1 MARRIADILFQNFKK
16 GKRRM
21 AQSILIID
29 DDIICQNMLR
39 STLIQAGYTV
49 IVASDGDEGIEKAT
63 KEPPSLIILDIMMPG
78 MDGGEVAGVLKN
90 DPKTAG
96 IPIIFLSSLITA
108 KEKMIGGKDDV
119 ISFLSKPY
127 NRDELLNEIK
137 NYFLT
142 DIK

>member
-1 MARRIADILFQNFKK
+1 
-16 GKRRM
+16 M

-49 IVASDGDEGIEKAT
+49 IVTSDGNEGIEKVA
-63 KEPPSLIILDIMMPG
+63 EELPDLIILDIMMPE
-78 MDGGEVAGVLKN
+78 MDGGEVAQLLKS

-96 IPIIFLSSLITA
+96 IPIIFLSSLITE
-108 KEKMIGGKDDV
+108 KEKKIGGKDDV

-137 NYFLT
+137 KYFLT